1 MAQAKVFLVGS
12 GPGDP
17 DLITRKGYQLI
28 CEADVILYDHLI
40 PLDLLEF
47 APATA
52 ELISVGKFAS
62 RHTLPQ
68 EEINALLVKKAQE
81 GKQVVR
87 LKGGDC
93 YLFGRGGEEVQ
104 ACVEAGVDFEVVPG
118 ITSALAVPCYAGIPP
133 THRDYTPHVAI
144 VTGHRKQGETLEI
157 PKAGTVV
164 LLMSVG
170 NIPNIVKKLLAE
182 GWAPTTPIAAIEHGS
197 RYDQRTVPGTLESF
211 VAVAEEAQLRTP
223 AIFVVGRVVEL
234 REELDWFEKK
244 ENVLVLG
251 NHPDRYKYLGNVV
264 HRRIIDCVALED
276 YGSVDT
282 CLSQPID
289 AHWIVFTSIHGV
301 KHLVAR
307 LFALGKDVR
316 ALASCK
322 IAAIGQAT
330 GSRLSEYG
338 LRADLIPEVESSAG
352 LLEAFARLD
361 VKDQRFLL
369 PCAKVASSELP
380 EGLNKF
386 GAQVEKLMVYQTV
399 DMEPGEVD
407 FDYIDRILFT
417 SGSTVKAFVKH
428 YGQVPDGVQ
437 CWALGPPTQATAQ
450 AHGIQAELVPPR
462 N

>member
-1 MAQAKVFLVGS
+1 MAQPKVYLVGA

-28 CEADVILYDHLI
+28 CQADVILYDHLI
-40 PLDLLEF
+40 PLDLLQY
-47 APATA
+47 APPTA
-52 ELISVGKFAS
+52 ELVSVGKFAS

-104 ACVEAGVDFEVVPG
+104 ACVEAGVAFEVVPG

-144 VTGHRKQGETLEI
+144 VTGHRKQGEALEV
-157 PKAGTVV
+157 PRAGTVV

-182 GWAPTTPIAAIEHGS
+182 GWAPSTPIAAIEHGS
-197 RYDQRTVPGTLESF
+197 RYDQRTVPGTLETF
-211 VAVAEEAQLRTP
+211 VSVAEEAQLRTP

-234 REELDWFEKK
+234 REQLDWFEKK
-244 ENVLVLG
+244 ENILVLG

-264 HRRIIDCVALED
+264 HRRTIDCVAIED
-276 YGSVDT
+276 YSSVDAY
-282 CLSQPID
+282 LSQAID
-289 AHWIVFTSIHGV
+289 ANWIVFTSIHGV

-307 LFALGKDVR
+307 LFALGKDIR
-316 ALASCK
+316 SLGSCK

-330 GSRLSEYG
+330 AARLQEYG
-338 LRADLIPEVESSAG
+338 LCADLVPEVESSAG
-352 LLEAFARLD
+352 LLEVFAQQD
-361 VKDQRFLL
+361 VKGQRFLL
-369 PCAKVASSELP
+369 PCAKVASAELP
-380 EGLNKF
+380 EGLTQL
-386 GAQVEKLMVYQTV
+386 GAQVEKMVVYQTV
-399 DMEPGEVD
+399 EMEPGEVD

-428 YGQVPDGVQ
+428 YGQVPEGVR

-450 AHGIQAELVPPR
+450 EHGIATELIPPR

>member
-1 MAQAKVFLVGS
+1 MAQAKVYLVGA

-28 CEADVILYDHLI
+28 CQADVILYDHLI
-40 PLDLLEF
+40 PLDLLQF

-52 ELISVGKFAS
+52 EIISVGKFAS

-68 EEINALLVKKAQE
+68 DEINALLVKKAQE

-144 VTGHRKQGETLEI
+144 VTGHRKRGENVEI

-164 LLMSVG
+164 MLMSVA
-170 NIPNIVKKLLAE
+170 NIPNIVKKLLAD
-182 GWAPTTPIAAIEHGS
+182 GWPATTPIAAIEHGS
-197 RYDQRTVPGTLESF
+197 RYDQRTVPGTLEDF
-211 VAVAEEAQLRTP
+211 VTVAEQAQLRTP

-234 REELDWFEKK
+234 RDELDWFEKK
-244 ENVLVLG
+244 EKVLVLG
-251 NHPDRYKYLGNVV
+251 NHPQRYKYLGNIV
-264 HRRIIDCVALED
+264 HRRIIDCAAIED
-276 YGSVDT
+276 YSAVDAY
-282 CLSQPID
+282 LGQAID

-307 LFALGKDVR
+307 LFAQGKDIR
-316 ALASCK
+316 SLASCK

-330 GSRLSEYG
+330 GSRLREFG
-338 LRADLIPEVESSAG
+338 LCADLIPERESSAG
-352 LLEAFARLD
+352 LLDAFAKLG
-361 VKDQRFLL
+361 VEGQRFLL
-369 PCAKVASSELP
+369 PCAKVASPELP
-380 EGLNKF
+380 EGLNRL
-386 GAQVEKLMVYQTV
+386 GASVEKMVVYQTV
-399 DMEPGEVD
+399 DIDPGEID

-428 YGQVPDGVQ
+428 YGQVPNGVQ

-450 AHGIQAELVPPR
+450 EHGISAELVPAR
-462 N
+462 K